1 MSVTMNIRVVVLGC
15 ALIASRVDA
24 QNGVGSGYPNVN
36 RTVAIA
42 PGDTVQLLSQFVFDR
57 GVAVRSAGRRLDLH
71 YSTRIPASDQATRQE
86 QADRAAQ
93 FFGPEAIKIG
103 AKRLAIGICD
113 TRACAENRDP
123 PAAWF
128 QYERTFSGEWRRVK

>member
-1 MSVTMNIRVVVLGC
+1 MRLATISVAVLGC
-15 ALIASRVDA
+15 ALFASSASA
-24 QNGVGSGYPNVN
+24 QVTTRTDYPNVN
-36 RTVAIA
+36 RAVAIG

-57 GVAVRSAGRRLDLH
+57 GPGTRSGGRRLDLH
-71 YSTRIPASDQATRQE
+71 YSTRIPASDPIAREQ

-93 FFGPEAIKIG
+93 FFGPEALKIE
-103 AKRLAIGICD
+103 ARRLAIGICD

-128 QYERTFSGEWRRVK
+128 QYERKFDGQWRRVR

>member
-1 MSVTMNIRVVVLGC
+1 MRLFAKFSMAVFGC
-15 ALIASRVDA
+15 GLIAAPLAA
-24 QNGVGSGYPNVN
+24 QNSVGSGYPNVN
-36 RTVAIA
+36 RAVAIA

-57 GVAVRSAGRRLDLH
+57 GAAVRTAGRRLDLH
-71 YSTRIPASDQATRQE
+71 YSTRIPASDAATRQE

-128 QYERTFSGEWRRVK
+128 QYERTFNGEWRRIR

>member
-1 MSVTMNIRVVVLGC
+1 MRLLANLGMAVLGC
-15 ALIASRVDA
+15 TLIAVRVDA
-24 QNGVGSGYPNVN
+24 QNAVQSGYPNVN
-36 RTVAIA
+36 RTVVIA

-57 GVAVRSAGRRLDLH
+57 GAAVRTAGRRLDLH
-71 YSTRIPASDQATRQE
+71 YSTRIPATDPAARQQ

-93 FFGPEAIKIG
+93 FFGPEAINIG

-128 QYERTFSGEWRRVK
+128 QYERTFNGEWRRIR